1 MKGILL
7 TLISATV
14 FWGGYVL
21 MGRLD
26 AFLNAYAHSEAE
38 RDEHNE
44 TEAEDTEHS
53 P

>member
-7 TLISATV
+7 TLVAAAIFV
-14 FWGGYVL
+14 GGYVL

-26 AFLNAYAHSEAE
+26 AFLDAYAHSEAE
-38 RDEHNE
+38 REEHDE
-44 TEAEDTEHS
+44 TEVTEDS